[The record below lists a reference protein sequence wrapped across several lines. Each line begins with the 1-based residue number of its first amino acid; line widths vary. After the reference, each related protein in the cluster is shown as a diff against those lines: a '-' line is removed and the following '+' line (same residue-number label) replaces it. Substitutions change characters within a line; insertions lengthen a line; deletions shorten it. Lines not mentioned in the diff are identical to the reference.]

1 MGYREQ
7 ENTSLDSHGSS
18 FEGMLVPADIVSIF
32 RGIMSAVFAYPAVFG
47 PGMAL
52 CQQPESVLA
61 VEAQSG
67 LVLSRS
73 GDVSLGAPQFHV
85 TSDLVV
91 IPVTVTDHQG
101 RTVRGLQKEHF
112 TLYEDSVEQRI
123 TQFASE
129 DVPVSISL
137 VLDTSASM
145 GPKLER
151 AREAAAALVNNS
163 NPEDE
168 FSLVKFNSR
177 AELTMGFTKN
187 KKDIRSRMAMVQTSG
202 ATALLDAVAVALN
215 EMKGAHHTRKAI
227 ILISDGEDNASHCS
241 VQELKEAV
249 RRADVLIYV
258 IGISDSYSRYR
269 TAQSLAGFP
278 LLEEITQQTGG
289 HLFQVN
295 RLKQLTEIASK
306 IGAWLRNQYVLAYA
320 PNNLQNNG
328 TYHEIKVTVS
338 FRCQQRPS
346 CE

>member
-1 MGYREQ
+1 MPTG
-7 ENTSLDSHGSS
+7 
-18 FEGMLVPADIVSIF
+18 IVSIF
-32 RGIMSAVFAYPAVFG
+32 RGIMSAVFAYLAVFD

-52 CQQPESVLA
+52 CQQPESAPA

-73 GDVSLGAPQFHV
+73 GDFSLGAPQFHV

-91 IPVTVTDHQG
+91 IPVTVTDHPG
-101 RTVRGLQKEHF
+101 RTVSGLQKEHF

-151 AREAAAALVNNS
+151 AREAAAALLNKS

-187 KKDIRSRMAMVQTSG
+187 KKRHPEPHG
-202 ATALLDAVAVALN
+202 
-215 EMKGAHHTRKAI
+215 
-227 ILISDGEDNASHCS
+227 
-241 VQELKEAV
+241 
-249 RRADVLIYV
+249 
-258 IGISDSYSRYR
+258 
-269 TAQSLAGFP
+269 
-278 LLEEITQQTGG
+278 
-289 HLFQVN
+289 
-295 RLKQLTEIASK
+295 
-306 IGAWLRNQYVLAYA
+306 
-320 PNNLQNNG
+320 
-328 TYHEIKVTVS
+328 
-338 FRCQQRPS
+338 
-346 CE
+346 